1 MTIAQGIID
10 YAFSPAT
17 GFLNTHLDTAGPY
30 GAGNHTLTTWTPA
43 GSPAQPVANTFGV
56 LLQFN
61 GAIPPHLG
69 LQLGYD
75 DGGLIVTDRF
85 DLTLVQL
92 VVQHQFLSGAW
103 VVTQLE
109 DVHILPS
116 SRRWVEALPGRV
128 GLHVLPGIAVDL
140 FYLRVA

>member
-1 MTIAQGIID
+1 MSIAQGIID
-10 YAFSPAT
+10 YAFSPPT
-17 GFLNTHLDTAGPY
+17 GVLNTHLDTAGPY
-30 GAGNHTLTTWTPA
+30 GPGNHTLTTWLPA
-43 GSPAQPVANTFGV
+43 GGPAQPVANTFGV

-61 GAIPPHLG
+61 GAIPPRLG

-75 DGGLIVTDRF
+75 DGGLIVTDKF

>member
-1 MTIAQGIID
+1 MTLPQAIID

-17 GFLNTHLDTAGPY
+17 GFLNPHLDTAGPY

-43 GSPAQPVANTFGV
+43 GFGAQPVSATFGV
-56 LLQFN
+56 TLQFN
-61 GAIPPHLG
+61 GAIPAHLG
-69 LQLGYD
+69 LQIGYD

-92 VVQHQFLSGAW
+92 VVQHQFAGGAC

-109 DVHILPS
+109 EVHILPS
-116 SRRWVEALPGRV
+116 TRRWVEALPGRV
-128 GLHVLPGIAVDL
+128 GLHVLPGISVDL
-140 FYLRVA
+140 FYLRVS